1 MAVATSLHLGFESIE
16 SFAQG
21 SNPVRKY
28 LDPHLGVER
37 VGKRIDLTMVDPGTL
52 PEASTLQSIQ
62 HQNIVPIITA
72 ADVSGYDPSM
82 KVIEIVTPYYPRG
95 SITDALL
102 RGERFAGFDAIAIL
116 RSALLGLRELHVH
129 HRICHRDIKAGNI
142 LLTDPPVRA
151 LIADLGVAGKLTDD
165 GTVPTVGNATLY
177 SPPEFRTEFLTPASD
192 LYSMGLILRELLGG
206 AFPYNDYTKN
216 DVNVALARGDN
227 PLTPLDKTLPIWTP
241 KSVRAVYSKAT
252 HQNPSRRYKSAK
264 EMSDALSS
272 VHIASWKELAGLD
285 WEASGPS
292 GSSHRARVTAE
303 KDKGKYRVSL
313 KYSSRDK
320 WRRFQHVP
328 DVTVDSLDRAAAQ
341 SLFTAANIYVMASS

>member
-1 MAVATSLHLGFESIE
+1 MAAETNLRLGFESIE
-16 SFAQG
+16 SFPHG

-37 VGKRIDLTMVDPGTL
+37 VGKRIDLSMVDPATL

-102 RGERFAGFDAIAIL
+102 RGESFAGFDAIAIL

-129 HRICHRDIKAGNI
+129 HRICHRDIKGGNI
-142 LLTDPPVRA
+142 FLTEPPVRA
-151 LIADLGVAGKLTDD
+151 LIADLGVAGKLRDD

-177 SPPEFRTEFLTPASD
+177 SPPEFHSGLLTPAGD

-206 AFPYNDYTKN
+206 AFPYADYTKN
-216 DVNVALARGDN
+216 DVHEALARGDR
-227 PLTPLDKTLPIWTP
+227 
-241 KSVRAVYSKAT
+241 KSVV
-252 HQNPSRRYKSAK
+252 
-264 EMSDALSS
+264 
-272 VHIASWKELAGLD
+272 
-285 WEASGPS
+285 
-292 GSSHRARVTAE
+292 
-303 KDKGKYRVSL
+303 
-313 KYSSRDK
+313 
-320 WRRFQHVP
+320 
-328 DVTVDSLDRAAAQ
+328 
-341 SLFTAANIYVMASS
+341 